1 MQLHRRAFL
10 ATGAAAAL
18 GPAVAAPAFA
28 QDALALTGENAKLR
42 AMLDGFF
49 EQLIEVSPET
59 ATSLGLDK
67 GERAEMKSR
76 LDDVS
81 PGERQRNNDRAGE
94 RLAQLKTID
103 RTKLTGMSVADY
115 DVMLYQL
122 ERRAA
127 VNSRFAYGYAY
138 GNLQPYVITQ
148 RHGAY
153 QEIPDFLDGSHT
165 IETREDADA
174 YLARLRSFPQALGQ
188 DLEVAKIDAARG
200 VVAPSFALDT
210 ALGQLEQLRNT
221 PAADSVM
228 VKSLVRRTA
237 EKSITGDYA
246 AWATKAVEQEV
257 YPALDRHIDA
267 VKILRAMTDD
277 RAGVWK
283 LPDGDAYYAEAVMTS
298 TTTSMTP
305 KEVHE
310 LGLAQVAGISAAMEP
325 ILKAQGLTQG
335 SVAQRTAALGEKPQN
350 LYPNNDEGRAELL
363 ARLNANMRNLDV
375 QLTKMFGRLPKAKVE
390 IQRVPAFIQDGASNG
405 YYRRPTLDGS
415 RPGVFFINLKDTGD
429 WPKFTLDT
437 LIYHEASPGHHLQ
450 VSLQQESEAIPMIRR
465 SGGFSAYSEGWAL
478 YAEQLADELG
488 VYENDPLGRLGYLQ
502 SFLFRAAR
510 LVVDTGIHYKR
521 WDRAKATDYLV
532 GATGYSVPRIQRE
545 IDRYCV
551 MPGQALSY
559 KVGHTVWNRTR
570 EAAKAK
576 LGARFDI
583 REFHDTALAAGAMP
597 LTVLERRINDWAAAK
612 AV

>member
-1 MQLHRRAFL
+1 MHRRAFL

-257 YPALDRHIDA
+257 YP
-267 VKILRAMTDD
+267 
-277 RAGVWK
+277 
-283 LPDGDAYYAEAVMTS
+283 
-298 TTTSMTP
+298 
-305 KEVHE
+305 
-310 LGLAQVAGISAAMEP
+310 
-325 ILKAQGLTQG
+325 
-335 SVAQRTAALGEKPQN
+335 
-350 LYPNNDEGRAELL
+350 
-363 ARLNANMRNLDV
+363 
-375 QLTKMFGRLPKAKVE
+375 
-390 IQRVPAFIQDGASNG
+390 
-405 YYRRPTLDGS
+405 
-415 RPGVFFINLKDTGD
+415 
-429 WPKFTLDT
+429 
-437 LIYHEASPGHHLQ
+437 
-450 VSLQQESEAIPMIRR
+450 
-465 SGGFSAYSEGWAL
+465 
-478 YAEQLADELG
+478 
-488 VYENDPLGRLGYLQ
+488 
-502 SFLFRAAR
+502 
-510 LVVDTGIHYKR
+510 
-521 WDRAKATDYLV
+521 
-532 GATGYSVPRIQRE
+532 
-545 IDRYCV
+545 
-551 MPGQALSY
+551 
-559 KVGHTVWNRTR
+559 
-570 EAAKAK
+570 
-576 LGARFDI
+576 
-583 REFHDTALAAGAMP
+583 
-597 LTVLERRINDWAAAK
+597 
-612 AV
+612 